1 MGPKE
6 QKKGNFELR
15 ILIFGDLISYPKKL
29 SKEKLFS
36 KQREADKLGSRQN
49 LFVSFRARWTLNDI
63 FK

>member
-1 MGPKE
+1 MAFGNLTNQYVPKTLEDE
-6 QKKGNFELR
+6 QIVVKRTE
-15 ILIFGDLISYPKKL
+15 L

-49 LFVSFRARWTLNDI
+49 LFVSFLARWTLNDI